1 VTSRLREKLL
11 KNTTIEQTAVLSQS
25 KIFGKKDVIS
35 TDVPVINVALSGDP
49 DGGLTPGLTL
59 ICGDSKN
66 FKTSFTLLLASAF
79 LRKYD
84 DGIIL
89 FYDSE
94 FGSSESYI
102 SSFDI
107 DPSRIVHTP
116 ITDIEHLKHDIVK
129 QLDGIERDDKV
140 IIMIDSIG
148 NLSSR
153 KEAEDALEGK
163 SAADMTRAKQLK
175 SLFRIITPHLTIKDI
190 PLIAVNHIYK
200 EMSVFPRDIVG
211 GGTGVYLSSDN
222 IWIVGRQQDKDKTTK
237 EVLGYNFII
246 NIEKSRFV
254 REKSKIPVEV
264 SYEGGINRWSG
275 LLDLALEGGFI
286 ISPKMG
292 RYARKHVSEDMA
304 APLKRNAIENN
315 DAFWS
320 EVFTNTDFKGW
331 LKTKFQ
337 LPGTSMLI
345 VNQ

>member
-1 VTSRLREKLL
+1 MVSRLREKLL

-25 KIFGKKDVIS
+25 KIFGKKDVI
-35 TDVPVINVALSGDP
+35 TTNVPAINLALSGDP

-116 ITDIEHLKHDIVK
+116 ITDIENLKHDIVK

-200 EMSVFPRDIVG
+200 EMSLYPRDIVG

-222 IWIVGRQQDKDKTTK
+222 IWIVGRQQDKDKNTK
-237 EVLGYNFII
+237 EILGYNFII

-254 REKSKIPVEV
+254 REKSKIPIEV
-264 SYEGGINRWSG
+264 SFEGGINRWSG
-275 LLDLALEGGFI
+275 LLELALEGGFVV
-286 ISPKMG
+286 SPKMG
-292 RYARKHVSEDMA
+292 RYARKHISEEMMV
-304 APLKRNAIENN
+304 PLKRSVVENN
-315 DAFWS
+315 DTFWI
-320 EVFTNTDFKGW
+320 EVLKNTDFKSW

-345 VNQ
+345 TK

>member
-1 VTSRLREKLL
+1 MASRLREKLL
-11 KNTTIEQTAVLSQS
+11 KNTTIEQTAILNQS

-35 TDVPVINVALSGDP
+35 TEVPAINLALSGDP

-66 FKTSFTLLLASAF
+66 FKTSFTFLLAAAF
-79 LRKYD
+79 LRKYE

-116 ITDIEHLKHDIVK
+116 ITDIENLKHDIVK

-153 KEAEDALEGK
+153 KEAADALEGK
-163 SAADMTRAKQLK
+163 SSADMTRAKQLK

-200 EMSVFPRDIVG
+200 EMSLFPKDIVG

-222 IWIVGRQQDKDKTTK
+222 IWIVGRQKDTDKNTK
-237 EVLGYNFII
+237 EILGYNFII

-264 SYEGGINRWSG
+264 SYKGGINRWSG
-275 LLDLALEGGFI
+275 MLDLAVEGGFVVC
-286 ISPKMG
+286 PKMG
-292 RYARKHVSEDMA
+292 RYARGHLLEEMA
-304 APLKRNAIENN
+304 TPLKKSAIENS
-315 DAFWS
+315 DAFWA
-320 EVFTNTDFKGW
+320 EVLENTNFKEW
-331 LKTKFQ
+331 LKHKFQ

-345 VNQ
+345 TN